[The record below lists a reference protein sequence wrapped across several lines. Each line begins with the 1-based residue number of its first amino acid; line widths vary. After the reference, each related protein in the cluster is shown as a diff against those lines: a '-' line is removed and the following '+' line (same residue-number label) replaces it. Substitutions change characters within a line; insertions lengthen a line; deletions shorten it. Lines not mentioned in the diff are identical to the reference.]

1 VIVGTVIGQVWA
13 TRKDDSLSGLR
24 FLVVRPF
31 TTNGDG
37 SAEAIVAV
45 DPLGA
50 GIGER
55 VLVVAGRAARHMI
68 GRGHDVGFQS
78 AVAAIIDGM
87 ELEGGRHLG
96 PSADFDSKEDLH
108 DAQ

>member
-1 VIVGTVIGQVWA
+1 
-13 TRKDDSLSGLR
+13 
-24 FLVVRPF
+24 
-31 TTNGDG
+31 
-37 SAEAIVAV
+37 
-45 DPLGA
+45 
-50 GIGER
+50 
-55 VLVVAGRAARHMI
+55 MI

>member
-1 VIVGTVIGQVWA
+1 MIVGTVIGQVWA
-13 TRKDDSLSGLR
+13 TRKDETLTGLR

-31 TTNGDG
+31 TTDGDA

-50 GIGER
+50 GVGER
-55 VLVVAGRAARHMI
+55 VLVVSGRAARHMI
-68 GRGHDVGFQS
+68 GRGQDIGFQM

-87 ELEGGRHLG
+87 DLEGGRRVG
-96 PSADFDSKEDLH
+96 PTAEQDSEGGPR
-108 DAQ
+108 